1 VRSRFFA
8 EYRDDP
14 NPAPD
19 EPTALASASASVCT
33 GRLVLRLL
41 IVGGLGIFAVAAL
54 YLWARLFICG
64 LWGRCLTAGSPGVRA
79 LLPVMRRS
87 GFLPDPRVAALL
99 VALVRL

>member
-33 GRLVLRLL
+33 RRLVLRLL

-64 LWGRCLTAGSPGVRA
+64 LWGPLFDGRLPGAFGRFC
-79 LLPVMRRS
+79 R
-87 GFLPDPRVAALL
+87 
-99 VALVRL
+99 